1 MKHLMIAFL
10 SLVFAASAHAFDMGD
25 VDKALGSNSESALP
39 TGLLSNLTESLGVS
53 SEQAAG
59 GTSALLAMAANN
71 LSGDQA
77 SALGDILPVGNSGG
91 ITSQLINQVTS
102 MESVK
107 SVFDSLGMD
116 TAMVNQFAPI
126 VLDYVGN
133 NGGKELLGSLSSL
146 WGQ

>member
-1 MKHLMIAFL
+1 MKHILIAFL
-10 SLVFAASAHAFDMGD
+10 SLVFAVTANAFDMGD

-39 TGLLSNLTESLGVS
+39 SGLLSNLTESLGVS

-71 LSGDQA
+71 LSDDQT
-77 SALGDILPVGNSGG
+77 SVLGDILPVGNSGG
-91 ITSQLINQVTS
+91 IASQLISQVTN

-107 SVFDSLGMD
+107 TVFDSLGMD